1 MSVRTLPARNID
13 DLEWQAR
20 TYEGI
25 TPRLTDLPLELGHL
39 DLMVQAAGERGEW
52 FCALAAVREL
62 CAVEDHERAWS
73 VIEPFAA
80 TG

>member
-1 MSVRTLPARNID
+1 MILSDKHGRTRGSRRA
-13 DLEWQAR
+13 WR
-20 TYEGI
+20 TF
-25 TPRLTDLPLELGHL
+25 PLELGHL
-39 DLMVQAAGERGEW
+39 DLVVQAAGERGEW

-73 VIEPFAA
+73 VIEPFAV